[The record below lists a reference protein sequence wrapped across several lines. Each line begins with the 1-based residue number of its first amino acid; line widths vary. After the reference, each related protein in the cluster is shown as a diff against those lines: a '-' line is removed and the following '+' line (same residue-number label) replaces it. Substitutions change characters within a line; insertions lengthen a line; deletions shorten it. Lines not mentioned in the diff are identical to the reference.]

1 MIGAGQMASPS
12 GSSVKGLATH
22 CALLAGSLALH
33 VGCGFV
39 RPTELPYTQDFSD
52 CDKWPEEDDDHVS
65 LSCEEGHYH
74 FVVKTAPY
82 VQSSGTPLSASVDR
96 VSMSVDA
103 SVQDFEAT
111 DEIGLAC
118 WHGDEDSPGYRASL
132 NPEGHHWYMVREPGQ
147 GAAIED
153 VPATESGSQI
163 PVPAEG
169 EVLHIRVD
177 CLASPSETTL
187 RLFLNGALVGT
198 GHDANGF
205 DQFNA
210 VGMIVG
216 ARTSPAAV
224 DFDNFHVEAAQAAE
238 QTASS
243 GTTTSL
249 ESEDVLPAETFEAQQ
264 VPFGQVGLP
273 RLLVSEGASGAGRT
287 SGPPLHG

>member
-1 MIGAGQMASPS
+1 
-12 GSSVKGLATH
+12 
-22 CALLAGSLALH
+22 
-33 VGCGFV
+33 
-39 RPTELPYTQDFSD
+39 
-52 CDKWPEEDDDHVS
+52 
-65 LSCEEGHYH
+65 
-74 FVVKTAPY
+74 
-82 VQSSGTPLSASVDR
+82 
-96 VSMSVDA
+96 MSVDA

-132 NPEGHHWYMVREPGQ
+132 NPEGHHWYMVKEPGQ
-147 GAAIED
+147 GAAIEN

-264 VPFGQVGLP
+264 VLSDRSAFRDSLSLRELRALDELQA
-273 RLLVSEGASGAGRT
+273 LLYTDSGITPEEAQRARELVAILK
-287 SGPPLHG
+287 SD